1 MKNSPDALPGGE
13 PAKTVT
19 VKAPVEGI
27 LPGTKRKYSQ
37 REFIG
42 RDIREAQKIADGDSS
57 KLVFAIIAVTTEV
70 DGAPITA
77 EELDEMNGLDVME
90 LMKGFGSSFTSA
102 PSN

>member
-1 MKNSPDALPGGE
+1 MKNSPTALEGDKPTQ
-13 PAKTVT
+13 TVT
-19 VKAPVEGI
+19 AKAPIEGV

-57 KLVFAIIAVTTEV
+57 KLVFAIIAVTTEIE
-70 DGAPITA
+70 GGPITA

-90 LMKGFGSSFTSA
+90 LMKGFGTAFTSA
-102 PSN
+102 PNS